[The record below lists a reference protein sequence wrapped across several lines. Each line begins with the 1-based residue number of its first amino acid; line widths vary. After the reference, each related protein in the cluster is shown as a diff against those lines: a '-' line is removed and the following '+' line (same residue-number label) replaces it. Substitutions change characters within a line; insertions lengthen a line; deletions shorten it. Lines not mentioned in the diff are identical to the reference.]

1 MASGLMRYLHL
12 EEHSRAAHLQKGTSI
27 SLTAPGEMGH
37 DENNC
42 AVCAALQ
49 LPMPAAGY
57 TPLLVFLGLFVAFL
71 TLLAQRLMPQRQR
84 RTSGCRGPPLI

>member
-12 EEHSRAAHLQKGTSI
+12 EEHSHADRSHQDTSI
-27 SLTAPGEMGH
+27 SVTAPGETAH

-42 AVCAALQ
+42 AVCMTLQ
-49 LPMPAAGY
+49 MPMSAAGY

-71 TLLAQRLMPQRQR
+71 TLLAPRLIPQRQR
-84 RTSGCRGPPLI
+84 RVSSCRGPPLI